1 MNNQYSITKTASTF
15 VVFNHPS
22 LEGQGGGFYV

>member
-1 MNNQYSITKTASTF
+1 MNHQYSIAKTVLITA
-15 VVFNHPS
+15 VFITPP

>member
-1 MNNQYSITKTASTF
+1 MNNQYSRTKTVSILAVLIT
-15 VVFNHPS
+15 PP